1 MHILCRS
8 VWHSGELNLI
18 PVSGDLSLYSPV
30 VLFSLDIRAIVAT
43 NRNIFDSKHMLINIS
58 GSHPAN
64 RENRVL
70 AGLFEVM
77 RELA

>member
-8 VWHSGELNLI
+8 VWHSGELNPI
-18 PVSGDLSLYSPV
+18 PVSGDLSLYSPA
-30 VLFSLDIRAIVAT
+30 VLFSLDIRAIVVT
-43 NRNIFDSKHMLINIS
+43 NLNIFDSTLMLINIT

-64 RENRVL
+64 RGNRVH

-77 RELA
+77 CELA